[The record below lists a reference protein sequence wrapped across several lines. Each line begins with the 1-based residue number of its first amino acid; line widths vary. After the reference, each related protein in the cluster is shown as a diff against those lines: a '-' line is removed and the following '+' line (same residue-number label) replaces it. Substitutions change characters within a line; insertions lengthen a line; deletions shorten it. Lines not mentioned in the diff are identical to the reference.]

1 MDCIYPKES
10 HCKYLL
16 KNTWSPFRMGKGVWL
31 DKMVAMMLLQFYVWI
46 VVYLTLIKIYIR
58 IPSARLKLGP
68 TVVPNTVTLKSIAP
82 WQTSRQMQNP
92 AVATNIVEAILSLTT
107 KSFCTEVVFSQIF
120 SKALN
125 TWCCFDDLWHF
136 DNLNVAVLCV
146 AKFIAKRLP
155 SMFFAAMQSW
165 ANCVADGTKNGHA
178 MQLPTKV
185 FCNTG

>member
-1 MDCIYPKES
+1 MLSGQHGLYISKRVPLQISSEEHLEPFS
-10 HCKYLL
+10 H
-16 KNTWSPFRMGKGVWL
+16 GKGCVIGQNGCN
-31 DKMVAMMLLQFYVWI
+31 DVAAMLCTVLI

-92 AVATNIVEAILSLTT
+92 AVATYIVEAILSLTT

-125 TWCCFDDLWHF
+125 TWCCFDDL
-136 DNLNVAVLCV
+136 
-146 AKFIAKRLP
+146 
-155 SMFFAAMQSW
+155 
-165 ANCVADGTKNGHA
+165 
-178 MQLPTKV
+178 
-185 FCNTG
+185 